1 MKPQLFMASMTVL
14 GYALSGGQAHA
25 QASDQRPSTEE
36 RLAVTSDGL
45 DDIVVV
51 ARRIEE
57 RLQSVP
63 LSVTAISD
71 TTMRNASIT
80 TATDLIRV
88 VPTLVVA
95 QGLYDAGTT
104 YSLRGIKTGVTTYFN
119 EVPVQGVVVDNQLW
133 DLASIQAISGPQGTL
148 FGRNSTGGAILF
160 VPQRPTGNLEG
171 FAEAGYGNNNYREAT
186 AVINIPFGDIL
197 RVRIGGRLV
206 RRDGVVKNTLGPDYQ
221 SIHRDFARV
230 SAVFEPVSWLSNYTV
245 FDYGNRDET
254 PYSFITS
261 PVNPTLGCF
270 PGLGCLYGSLP
281 TQQGDQQ
288 NQFGIRKIASRFNT
302 FQKNEQ
308 WGVSNI
314 LTATLSKNFTLKH
327 IFGYRDGSSNQFKNQ
342 VSLDLPVQLG
352 RNFVPS
358 WKTTTNELQLIADF
372 WDSRLKLTTGV
383 FISDQTVHS
392 GNSYQLLGQIGQPF
406 RDDRNS
412 YNISTSSSNSKAVY
426 SQGTLQVA
434 DGLKFTAGLRYT
446 WDKATLLTSQLGPAF
461 FFFGPQICQLPR
473 VPGVD
478 LVNCSR
484 FLSAEYKAL
493 TYNASIDYAVTDK
506 VLLYAATRRG
516 YNGGGFNPNV
526 PQAND
531 PSAPQTA
538 YGPEHITD
546 YEAGIKADWELG
558 TMPVRTNLSAFL
570 AKYNDIQRSISG
582 IDSTGQPFIGIATGP
597 KATIYGTQ
605 FDLTARP
612 FKGFQVNGTLGL
624 LHTRYDTA
632 APGFVAG
639 NSFAQAPKAT
649 FSIGAT
655 YSHALAAGGTIVANA
670 AYTHQSSITF
680 QDVNVGSLFNR
691 QKPYGLLDM
700 RLDWNSIA
708 GRPIDLGIYV
718 KNLTKT
724 NYALERQDV
733 YQSFGFVGTVYNDP
747 RSFGAQ
753 LRYHF

>member
-14 GYALSGGQAHA
+14 GFALSGAQVHA
-25 QASDQRPSTEE
+25 QSSDIRPGAEE
-36 RLAVTSDGL
+36 RTTQTPDGL

-51 ARRIEE
+51 ARRTEE

-71 TTMRNASIT
+71 ETIRNASIT

-95 QGLYDAGTT
+95 QGLYDAGTS

-133 DLASIQAISGPQGTL
+133 DLGSIQAISGPQGTL

-160 VPQRPTGNLEG
+160 VPQRPTSDFEG
-171 FAEAGYGNNNYREAT
+171 FVEAGYGNNNLREAT
-186 AVINIPFGDIL
+186 AVINIPFGEVL
-197 RVRIGGRLV
+197 RVRIGGRMV
-206 RRDGVVKNTLGPDYQ
+206 RRNGVVKNTLGPDYQ

-270 PGLGCLYGSLP
+270 PGLGCVYGNLP

-288 NQFGIRKIASRFNT
+288 NRFGIRKIASSFDT
-302 FQKNEQ
+302 FLKNEQ

-314 LTATLSKNFTLKH
+314 LTAKLGQNFTLKH
-327 IFGYRDGSSNQFKNQ
+327 ILGHRDGSSNQFKNQ

-352 RNFVPS
+352 RNFVPK
-358 WKTTTNELQLIADF
+358 WKTTTNELQLIAGL
-372 WDSRLKLTTGV
+372 WDNRLQLTTGA
-383 FISDQTVHS
+383 FISDQTVNS

-406 RDDRNS
+406 QDSRNS
-412 YNISTSSSNSKAVY
+412 FNISTSTGNAKAIY
-426 SQGTLQVA
+426 AQGTLQVV
-434 DGLKFTAGLRYT
+434 DGLKFTAGIRYT
-446 WDKATLLTSQLGPAF
+446 KDKATLRTSQFGPAF
-461 FFFGPQICQLPR
+461 FFFGPQVCQLPK

-484 FLSAEYKAL
+484 FLSAEYDAV
-493 TYNASIDYAVTDK
+493 TYNVSLDYAVTDK

-531 PSAPQTA
+531 PTAPQTA
-538 YGPEHITD
+538 YGPERITD
-546 YEAGIKADWELG
+546 YEAGIKADWQLG
-558 TMPVRTNLSAFL
+558 AMPVRTNLSVFL

-597 KATIYGTQ
+597 KATIYGAQ
-605 FDLTARP
+605 FELTARP
-612 FKGFQVNGTLGL
+612 FRGFQLNGTLGL
-624 LHTRYDTA
+624 LNTRYDTA

-649 FSIGAT
+649 FSVGTT
-655 YSHALAAGGTIVANA
+655 YTHELDAGGTIVANA

-680 QDVNVGSLFNR
+680 QDVNVGSMFNR
-691 QKPYGLLDM
+691 QKAYGLLDM
-700 RLDWNSIA
+700 RLDWNGIA
-708 GRPIDLGIYV
+708 GLPVDLGVYV
-718 KNLTKT
+718 KNLTQT

-733 YQSFGFVGTVYNDP
+733 FQSFGFVGTVYNDP

-753 LRYHF
+753 LRYRF